1 MINIFDEIGA
11 LVDYT
16 FQRKLAI
23 YWKKLP
29 LFSDKISGIRYYLYN
44 KHVYQRTF
52 KKIDGAEVRNY
63 T

>member
-23 YWKKLP
+23 YRKKLP
-29 LFSDKISGIRYYLYN
+29 LFSDKISGIRYYLY
-44 KHVYQRTF
+44 KSVYQRTF

>member
-23 YWKKLP
+23 YRKKLP

-44 KHVYQRTF
+44 KPVYQRTF